1 MSAGSNFLDPH
12 ACRDNVMKFSSASLA
27 RRHLSELLRGL
38 CLGASDQSRK
48 GVSSSGFG
56 IGHVLGGKTRFKSRS
71 SAWESASQRTR
82 PEPRAP
88 GPGPRTRAPSPGP
101 GPTRPGA
108 RGPNPRP
115 RGPGPDP
122 GPRAR
127 ATVPGPG
134 APGRRLQSS
143 AQKALRRQAP
153 CCFLSPPG
161 ALLKF

>member
-71 SAWESASQRTR
+71 SAWESAPHRTR

-108 RGPNPRP
+108 RCPNPRP
-115 RGPGPDP
+115 RGLGTQAPKQCPEGAP
-122 GPRAR
+122 
-127 ATVPGPG
+127 VPG
-134 APGRRLQSS
+134 RL
-143 AQKALRRQAP
+143 AKP
-153 CCFLSPPG
+153 D
-161 ALLKF
+161 